1 MPVFSKMRT
10 TFGIDKF
17 LADPGQYLKGKRFAL
32 LVNQSSV
39 AADGKYLFEALLAKG
54 FRPEKIFAPEH
65 GMFGTEQDQI
75 TVADELDGFT
85 GLKAVSLYGQTKEEL
100 KPKAA
105 DLEGLDALVVDIQ
118 DIGCRYYTYA
128 YTMAF
133 CIEACA
139 ALGIEVIICDR
150 PNPLGGVVV
159 EGGIV
164 HQGCE
169 SFVGAYPLAV
179 RHGLTIGEIAL
190 LLNATQQW
198 HANLTIIE
206 LRNWDRAWLYPQ
218 TAGLWVQPSPNMPTV
233 DTAVVYP
240 GTCLFEATNVSEG
253 RGTTRPFEIIGA
265 PFIDPKLYADALNA
279 LQLPGAYFRP
289 LYFKPTFHKFKDEA
303 CGGVFVHVTDV
314 RIFESFYTGLAMV
327 KAAHDLWPKEFD
339 WRREPYEY
347 VADVLAIDLLSGSD
361 KFRLNVEG
369 GARLADYRSQYQ
381 TEAQQFARTAKDF
394 FFY

>member
-1 MPVFSKMRT
+1 MRT
-10 TFGIDKF
+10 TFGIDRL
-17 LADPGQYLKGKRFAL
+17 LADPGKYLKGKRFAL

-39 AADGKYLFEALLAKG
+39 AADGKYLFEALLANG
-54 FRPEKIFAPEH
+54 FKPEKIFAPEH

-75 TVADELDGFT
+75 TVADEVDGFT

-100 KPKAA
+100 KPKAS
-105 DLEGLDALVVDIQ
+105 DLDGLDALVVDIQ

-139 ALGIEVIICDR
+139 ARGIEVIICDR

-159 EGGIV
+159 EGGVV
-164 HQGCE
+164 HRGCE

-190 LLNATQQW
+190 LLNAAEQW
-198 HANLTIIE
+198 NARIQIVE
-206 LRNWDRAWLYPQ
+206 LLNWSRAWLYAQ

-233 DTAVVYP
+233 DTAIVYP
-240 GTCLFEATNVSEG
+240 GTCLFEATNISEG
-253 RGTTRPFEIIGA
+253 RGTTHPFEIIGA
-265 PFIDPKLYADALNA
+265 PYINPKLYAEALNA
-279 LQLPGAYFRP
+279 LKLPGVFFRP

-314 RIFESFYTGLAMV
+314 QIFESFYTGLAMV

-347 VADVLAIDLLSGSD
+347 VADVLAIDLLSGSAQ
-361 KFRLNVEG
+361 FRLNVEACG
-369 GARLADYRSQYQ
+369 RLQDYSREYQ
-381 TEAQQFARTAKDF
+381 IEAQKFAQSAKEF
-394 FFY
+394 FLY

>member
-1 MPVFSKMRT
+1 MRT
-10 TFGIDKF
+10 VFGIDLL
-17 LADPGQYLKGKRFAL
+17 LADPGKYLTGKRFAL

-39 AADGKYLFEALLAKG
+39 AADGKYLFEALIAKG
-54 FRPEKIFAPEH
+54 FKPEKIFAPEH

-75 TVADELDGFT
+75 TVAHEVDGFT

-100 KPKAA
+100 RPKAA
-105 DLEGLDALVVDIQ
+105 DLDGIDALVVDIQ

-139 ALGIEVIICDR
+139 ARGIEVIICDR

-164 HQGCE
+164 HRGCE

-179 RHGLTIGEIAL
+179 RHALTIGEIAL
-190 LLNATQQW
+190 LLNATEHW
-198 HANLTIIE
+198 NANLNIVS
-206 LRNWDRAWLYPQ
+206 LQNWNRNWLYPQ
-218 TAGLWVQPSPNMPTV
+218 SAGLWVQPSPNMPTV
-233 DTAVVYP
+233 DTAIVYP

-265 PFIDPKLYADALNA
+265 PFIDPKKYAAALNA
-279 LQLPGAYFRP
+279 LKLPGAHFRP

-314 RIFESFYTGLAMV
+314 NVFASFYTGLAMV
-327 KAAHDLWPKEFD
+327 KIAHDLWPEQFD

-347 VADVLAIDLLSGSD
+347 VANVLAIDLLSGSER
-361 KFRLNVEG
+361 FRSNVETG
-369 GARLADYRSQYQ
+369 GQLEDHRREY
-381 TEAQQFARTAKDF
+381 EAEEVRFKHLRANFQL
-394 FFY
+394 Y

>member
-1 MPVFSKMRT
+1 MRT
-10 TFGIDKF
+10 TFGIDRL
-17 LADPGQYLKGKRFAL
+17 LAEPGKYLAGKRFAL

-54 FRPEKIFAPEH
+54 FKPEKIFAPEH

-75 TVADELDGFT
+75 TVADEVDGFT

-100 KPKAA
+100 KPRAH
-105 DLEGLDALVVDIQ
+105 DLEGLDALVVDVQ

-139 ALGIEVIICDR
+139 ARGIEVIICDR

-164 HQGCE
+164 HRGCE

-190 LLNATQQW
+190 LLNATEQW
-198 HANLTIIE
+198 NARIKILE
-206 LRNWDRAWLYPQ
+206 LGNWQRNWLYPQ
-218 TAGLWVQPSPNMPTV
+218 TEGLWVQPSPNMPTV
-233 DTAVVYP
+233 DTAIVYP

-279 LQLPGAYFRP
+279 LQLPGTFFRP
-289 LYFKPTFHKFKDEA
+289 LFFKPTFHKFKDEV

-314 RIFESFYTGLAMV
+314 KVFASFYTGLAMV
-327 KAAHDLWPKEFD
+327 KVAHDLWPKEFD

-347 VADVLAIDLLSGSD
+347 VADVLAIDLLSGSGE
-361 KFRLNVEG
+361 FRKLTEG
-369 GARLADYRSQYQ
+369 GGDLAQYRESYRQEEIAFKRKVASHYC
-381 TEAQQFARTAKDF
+381 
-394 FFY
+394 Y